1 MASPGPIDI
10 LPPDLGEQAEI
21 QARAPREYQQHE
33 PLSPSGCAD
42 TGDSDGRQNITPL
55 SHRVILTGGPA
66 PSEIFYQAYRA
77 PKP

>member
-1 MASPGPIDI
+1 
-10 LPPDLGEQAEI
+10 
-21 QARAPREYQQHE
+21 
-33 PLSPSGCAD
+33 
-42 TGDSDGRQNITPL
+42 L